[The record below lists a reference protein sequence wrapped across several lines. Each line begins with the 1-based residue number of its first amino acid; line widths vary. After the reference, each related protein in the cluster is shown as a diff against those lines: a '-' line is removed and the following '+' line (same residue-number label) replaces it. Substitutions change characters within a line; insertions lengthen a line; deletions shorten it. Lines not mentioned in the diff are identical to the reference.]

1 MLCVFYQVIRTN
13 NHTSDTTSQDSQTE
27 EHIIPALKKFKFLAS
42 KLAQN
47 AISQPVRTSVGEQL
61 TQYLSEVQHSAS
73 STPALAY
80 WEQKAA
86 SLPLL
91 APFAQDVLSAPAS
104 QAYVERIFSLCGLL
118 CSGRRSRM
126 HKSLQMRACL
136 KLNDTVLRETDFT
149 T

>member
-1 MLCVFYQVIRTN
+1 MLFWLQ
-13 NHTSDTTSQDSQTE
+13 SW
-27 EHIIPALKKFKFLAS
+27 
-42 KLAQN
+42 
-47 AISQPVRTSVGEQL
+47 QPVRTSAAEQL
-61 TQYLSEVQHSAS
+61 SQYLTEIQRSTP

-86 SLPLL
+86 SLPIL
-91 APFAQDVLSAPAS
+91 APFAQDALCAPAS

-136 KLNDTVLRETDFT
+136 KLNHTVLR
-149 T
+149 